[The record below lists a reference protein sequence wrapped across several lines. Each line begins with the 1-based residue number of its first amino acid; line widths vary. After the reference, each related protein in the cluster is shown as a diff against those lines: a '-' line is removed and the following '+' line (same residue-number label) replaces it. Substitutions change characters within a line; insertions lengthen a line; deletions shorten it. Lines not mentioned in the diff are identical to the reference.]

1 MSGVRSTE
9 EKIYGLIGNIV
20 MVILSLCAFLPFW
33 LLIAAS
39 FTEEHTAVRE
49 GYKFIPSLGSTSAYG
64 YIFQQWAQIG
74 RAYGVTLLVTVL
86 GTVVSVMV
94 IMMCSYGLTQKDVPG
109 IRVISFLII
118 FTMLFNGGLVPTYL
132 VYNNILHVKNT
143 IFGLLLPNL
152 LCSGFNIVLVRS
164 YIQSNIPSALVEAAE
179 MDGAGQFKIFFQV
192 IMPLSKP
199 IIATIGLL
207 NGVNYWNDWTNGLY
221 YITDSR
227 LYSSQQLLNEINN
240 NIQYLSSNASAMSGI
255 DTSNIPSN
263 TVRMAIAVVAI
274 LPILCLYPFFQK
286 YFSKGIT
293 LGAVKG

>member
-1 MSGVRSTE
+1 MALRTKSDIRWG
-9 EKIYGLIGNIV
+9 IAGNIV
-20 MVILSLCAFLPFW
+20 LTILSLLAFLPFW

-39 FTEEHTAVRE
+39 FTEEHTAVKM
-49 GYKFIPSLGSTSAYG
+49 GYKFFPSELSLAAYQ
-64 YIFQQWAQIG
+64 YIFKEWAQIG
-74 RAYGVTLLVTVL
+74 RAYGVTLIVTLL
-86 GTVVSVMV
+86 GTVISVFI
-94 IMMCSYGLTQKDVPG
+94 IMMASYALTQKDIPG
-109 IRVISFLII
+109 IKLVSFLII
-118 FTMLFNGGLVPTYL
+118 FTMLFNGGIVPTYL

-152 LCSGFNIVLVRS
+152 LCSGFNIILVRS
-164 YIQSNIPSALVEAAE
+164 YIQSNIPSALMEAAE
-179 MDGAGQFKIFFQV
+179 IDGAGQFTIFRQI

-207 NGVNYWNDWTNGLY
+207 NGVAYWNDWTNGLY

-227 LYSSQQLLNEINN
+227 LYSIQQLLNEINN
-240 NIQYLSSNASAMSGI
+240 NITYLSSNASAISGI
-255 DTSNIPSN
+255 DTSSLPSN

>member
-1 MSGVRSTE
+1 MNGIRSSE
-9 EKIYGLIGNIV
+9 EKMYEFISHII
-20 MVILSLCAFLPFW
+20 MIILSLCAFLPFW

-49 GYKFIPSLGSTSAYG
+49 GYKFIPSQFSAAAYS

-74 RAYGVTLLVTVL
+74 RAYGVTLLVTLL
-86 GTVVSVMV
+86 GTVGSVLV
-94 IMMCSYGLTQKDVPG
+94 IMMASYALTQKDVPG
-109 IRVISFLII
+109 IGVVSFLII
-118 FTMLFNGGLVPTYL
+118 FTMLFNGGIVPTYL
-132 VYNNILHVKNT
+132 VYNNFLHVKNT
-143 IFGLLLPNL
+143 IFGLLLPGL
-152 LCSGFNIVLVRS
+152 FCSAFNVVLVRS
-164 YIQSNIPSALVEAAE
+164 YISSNIPSALIEAAE
-179 MDGAGQFKIFFQV
+179 IDGAGQFRIFSKV

-207 NGVNYWNDWTNGLY
+207 NGVAYWIDWTNGLY
-221 YITDSR
+221 YINDAK
-227 LYSSQQLLNEINN
+227 LYSIQQLLNEINN
-240 NIQYLSSNASAMSGI
+240 NIQYLSSNASSISGI

-263 TVRMAIAVVAI
+263 TLRMAIAVVAI

>member
-1 MSGVRSTE
+1 MKIRSKE
-9 EKIYGLIGNIV
+9 DKVYGAAAHICMIV
-20 MVILSLCAFLPFW
+20 LSLCAFLPFW

-39 FTEEHTAVRE
+39 FTEEHTAVKY
-49 GYKFIPSLGSTSAYG
+49 GYKFMPSQWSTAAYD
-64 YIFQQWAQIG
+64 YILKQWSQIG
-74 RAYGVTLLVTVL
+74 RAYGVTLIVTAV
-86 GTVVSVMV
+86 GTVASILIVM
-94 IMMCSYGLTQKDVPG
+94 MASYALTQKDVPG
-109 IRVISFLII
+109 IRVVSFLII
-118 FTMLFNGGLVPTYL
+118 FTMLFNGGLVPTYM

-143 IFGLLLPNL
+143 LFGLLLPNL
-152 LCSGFNIVLVRS
+152 LCSGFNIILVRS

-179 MDGAGQFKIFFQV
+179 IDGASQMGIFWKVVF
-192 IMPLSKP
+192 PLSKP

-207 NGVNYWNDWTNGLY
+207 NGVAYWNDWTNGLY
-221 YITDSR
+221 YITNSQ
-227 LYSSQQLLNEINN
+227 LYSIQQLLNEINN

-255 DTSNIPSN
+255 DTSSIPSN

>member
-1 MSGVRSTE
+1 MKIRSKE
-9 EKIYGLIGNIV
+9 DKVYGATAHICMIV
-20 MVILSLCAFLPFW
+20 LSLCAFLPFW

-39 FTEEHTAVRE
+39 FTEEHTAVKY
-49 GYKFIPSLGSTSAYG
+49 GYKFMPSQWSTAAYD
-64 YIFQQWAQIG
+64 YILKQWSQIG
-74 RAYGVTLLVTVL
+74 RAYGVTLIVTAV
-86 GTVVSVMV
+86 GTVASILIVM
-94 IMMCSYGLTQKDVPG
+94 MASYALTQKDVPG
-109 IRVISFLII
+109 IRVVSFLII
-118 FTMLFNGGLVPTYL
+118 FTMLFNGGLVPTYM

-143 IFGLLLPNL
+143 LFGLLLPNL
-152 LCSGFNIVLVRS
+152 LCSGFNIILVRS

-179 MDGAGQFKIFFQV
+179 IDGASQMGIFWKVVF
-192 IMPLSKP
+192 PLSKP

-207 NGVNYWNDWTNGLY
+207 NGVAYWNDWTNGLY
-221 YITDSR
+221 YITNSQ
-227 LYSSQQLLNEINN
+227 LYSIQQLLNEINN

-255 DTSNIPSN
+255 DTSSIPSN